1 MRIYVK
7 KSKDG
12 FVIYKETLTQSL
24 ISDLVTMF
32 VMAFLIGLDILFS
45 IYVIHL
51 VVTDASVVI
60 DASVVMLLLFYIYAI
75 GSKKQETKSKKELE
89 DIINEIID

>member
-45 IYVIHL
+45 IYVIH
-51 VVTDASVVI
+51 SVVI